1 MASKRTMII
10 YNYIKKKGEVSIK
23 ELCELFPDYTQ
34 MTIRRDLNSLQE
46 NGYIIRTRGGAVL
59 NDNMLREDLTHQHRK
74 VVNKFEKSKI
84 AVKALEY
91 IDKGSCLY
99 MDSGTT
105 VLELAKIIPD
115 EYCFVTTNDPI
126 IALDLQL
133 KNNIDINLTGGSL
146 NKRAVSLAGPIALY
160 SIDKVNIDTAFLSA
174 SGFSMDGGFSSLI
187 YNECELKRKVMEN
200 ANKVIMMIDCKKFD
214 IISPYPFASF
224 KDIDILIT
232 NDRPGDEIIYLAE
245 ENECMVVY

>member
-1 MASKRTMII
+1 
-10 YNYIKKKGEVSIK
+10 
-23 ELCELFPDYTQ
+23 
-34 MTIRRDLNSLQE
+34 
-46 NGYIIRTRGGAVL
+46 
-59 NDNMLREDLTHQHRK
+59 
-74 VVNKFEKSKI
+74 
-84 AVKALEY
+84 
-91 IDKGSCLY
+91 

-126 IALDLQL
+126 TALDLQL
-133 KNNIDINLTGGSL
+133 KNNIDINLTGGTL
-146 NKRAVSLAGPIALY
+146 NKRAVSLAGPTALY

-174 SGFSMDGGFSSLI
+174 SGFSIDGGFSSLI

-200 ANKVIMMIDCKKFD
+200 ANKVIMLIDYNKFD

-232 NDRPGDEIIYLAE
+232 DDRPSDEILSLAE
-245 ENECMVVY
+245 RNGCKVV